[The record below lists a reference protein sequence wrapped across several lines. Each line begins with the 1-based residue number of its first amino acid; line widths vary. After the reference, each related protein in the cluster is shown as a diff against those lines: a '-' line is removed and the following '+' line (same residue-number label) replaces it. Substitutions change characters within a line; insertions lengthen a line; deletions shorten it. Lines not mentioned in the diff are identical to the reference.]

1 MSLPPDPDHFRVSL
15 LRLVN
20 EVLPALQSQ
29 RVTDWQQVDAD
40 TPLFEAGRLDSLSI
54 LHLIGAIEELTG
66 QPVPDQLVSMKYF
79 QTIETITQ
87 TFCHETVPTTTA
99 N

>member
-1 MSLPPDPDHFRVSL
+1 MSSLPDPDHFRASL

-20 EVLPALQSQ
+20 EVLPTLQSH
-29 RVTDWQQVDAD
+29 RATDWQYVEAA

-66 QPVPDQLVSMKYF
+66 RPVPDQLVSMKYF
-79 QTIETITQ
+79 QSIETITQ
-87 TFCHETVPTTTA
+87 TFCHETAYSPV
-99 N
+99 